1 VDSPHPAN
9 MRTSLTL
16 QPVPQYTACARTGG
30 RPAAAPA
37 TTLTSSAPP
46 TRTDTRS
53 VEPGVPGSRHRTFG
67 SSRPVQLARQ
77 LCERRSLL
85 CAGERVAAGFV
96 QVSGLMPPDRPES
109 AGERGL
115 ESAGELAGS
124 VRARRE
130 QLGWS
135 QSRLARASGV
145 SRTVVNEVENGRR
158 SPSLPTYDKLRRALG
173 LDLASSLALLPTT
186 APAAPT
192 ERFLTAVAAL
202 LITAG
207 GVELAD
213 AAAALQV
220 DATAVRTAVAQL
232 ADRLAAVGVAAVD
245 DGVTL
250 ELTVLAHAAQAVERI
265 RPLEAVPTLT
275 TEAVMTLVIVGH
287 LGEATRRDIDERR
300 GADST
305 SVLDRLA
312 ARGLLTQ
319 RTDQGATGRPHAYR
333 LTTRALT
340 LVGHS
345 TLESFQAWCRQQIT
359 PTDQPGLLPGPVPT
373 DPSPD
378 HELSS

>member
-1 VDSPHPAN
+1 
-9 MRTSLTL
+9 
-16 QPVPQYTACARTGG
+16 
-30 RPAAAPA
+30 
-37 TTLTSSAPP
+37 
-46 TRTDTRS
+46 
-53 VEPGVPGSRHRTFG
+53 
-67 SSRPVQLARQ
+67 
-77 LCERRSLL
+77 
-85 CAGERVAAGFV
+85 
-96 QVSGLMPPDRPES
+96 MPPDPPQPA
-109 AGERGL
+109 AGRG
-115 ESAGELAGS
+115 SGGAGELGGS

-173 LDLASSLALLPTT
+173 LDLGLDLASSLALLPTAT
-186 APAAPT
+186 PASPS
-192 ERFLTAVAAL
+192 ERFLTTVAGL

-207 GVELAD
+207 RLELAD

-245 DGVTL
+245 DGVTI
-250 ELTVLAHAAQAVERI
+250 ELTVLGYACQAVERI

-287 LGEATRRDIDERR
+287 LGEATRRDVDERR

-312 ARGLLTQ
+312 APR
-319 RTDQGATGRPHAYR
+319 
-333 LTTRALT
+333 
-340 LVGHS
+340 
-345 TLESFQAWCRQQIT
+345 
-359 PTDQPGLLPGPVPT
+359 PT
-373 DPSPD
+373 DPTHRPGRQRTTQRLPTHHPRTDSGRPRHPGVLPNLVPPTDEPHRSASPRARYSVQPTD
-378 HELSS
+378 TATRVNSGRIRPDTRSLERGVRLVTTLVRLGMIRSGQRPELGWYRHPPPSQRRSSGVMA

>member
-1 VDSPHPAN
+1 
-9 MRTSLTL
+9 
-16 QPVPQYTACARTGG
+16 
-30 RPAAAPA
+30 
-37 TTLTSSAPP
+37 
-46 TRTDTRS
+46 
-53 VEPGVPGSRHRTFG
+53 
-67 SSRPVQLARQ
+67 
-77 LCERRSLL
+77 
-85 CAGERVAAGFV
+85 
-96 QVSGLMPPDRPES
+96 MPPDRPES

-207 GVELAD
+207 RVELAD

-287 LGEATRRDIDERR
+287 LGEATRRDVDERR

>member
-1 VDSPHPAN
+1 MND
-9 MRTSLTL
+9 L
-16 QPVPQYTACARTGG
+16 
-30 RPAAAPA
+30 
-37 TTLTSSAPP
+37 PP
-46 TRTDTRS
+46 
-53 VEPGVPGSRHRTFG
+53 VEP
-67 SSRPVQLARQ
+67 
-77 LCERRSLL
+77 
-85 CAGERVAAGFV
+85 
-96 QVSGLMPPDRPES
+96 PES
-109 AGERGL
+109 ARAPGL
-115 ESAGELAGS
+115 GPAGELAGS

-135 QSRLARASGV
+135 QSRLAQASGV

-173 LDLASSLALLPTT
+173 LDLASSLALLPTA
-186 APAAPT
+186 APATPS
-192 ERFLTAVAAL
+192 ERFLTTVAAL
-202 LITAG
+202 LITTG
-207 GVELAD
+207 RVELAD
-213 AAAALQV
+213 AARALQV
-220 DATAVRTAVAQL
+220 DATTVRTAMAQL
-232 ADRLAAVGVAAVD
+232 ADRLTAVGVAAVD
-245 DGVTL
+245 DGVTIK
-250 ELTVLAHAAQAVERI
+250 LTVLAHTAQAVERI

-345 TLESFQAWCRQQIT
+345 TLESFQTWCRQQMT
-359 PTDQPGLLPGPVPT
+359 PIDQPAHMPGPVST
-373 DPSPD
+373 DPGPD
-378 HELSS
+378 DAPGW

>member
-1 VDSPHPAN
+1 V
-9 MRTSLTL
+9 
-16 QPVPQYTACARTGG
+16 G
-30 RPAAAPA
+30 
-37 TTLTSSAPP
+37 
-46 TRTDTRS
+46 
-53 VEPGVPGSRHRTFG
+53 
-67 SSRPVQLARQ
+67 
-77 LCERRSLL
+77 
-85 CAGERVAAGFV
+85 
-96 QVSGLMPPDRPES
+96 
-109 AGERGL
+109 
-115 ESAGELAGS
+115 SAGELAGS

-186 APAAPT
+186 APAAPS
-192 ERFLTAVAAL
+192 ERFLTTVAAL

-207 GVELAD
+207 RVEVAG
-213 AAAALQV
+213 AAAALQA

-245 DGVTL
+245 DGVTI
-250 ELTVLAHAAQAVERI
+250 ELTVLAHTAQAVERT
-265 RPLEAVPTLT
+265 RPLEPVPTLT
-275 TEAVMTLVIVGH
+275 SEAVMTLVIVGH
-287 LGEATRRDIDERR
+287 LGEATRREVDERR

-319 RTDQGATGRPHAYR
+319 RTDQAATGRPNAYR

-345 TLESFQAWCRQQIT
+345 TLESFQAWCRQQMT
-359 PTDQPGLLPGPVPT
+359 PTDQPAHGAGPAAI
-373 DPSPD
+373 DCGPD
-378 HELSS
+378 DELG

>member
-1 VDSPHPAN
+1 
-9 MRTSLTL
+9 
-16 QPVPQYTACARTGG
+16 
-30 RPAAAPA
+30 
-37 TTLTSSAPP
+37 
-46 TRTDTRS
+46 
-53 VEPGVPGSRHRTFG
+53 
-67 SSRPVQLARQ
+67 
-77 LCERRSLL
+77 
-85 CAGERVAAGFV
+85 
-96 QVSGLMPPDRPES
+96 MPPDRPES
-109 AGERGL
+109 VGERGVG
-115 ESAGELAGS
+115 SAGELAGS

-186 APAAPT
+186 APAAPS
-192 ERFLTAVAAL
+192 ERFLTTVAAL

-207 GVELAD
+207 RVEVAG
-213 AAAALQV
+213 AARALQV
-220 DATAVRTAVAQL
+220 DASAVRTAVAQL

-245 DGVTL
+245 DGVTI

-265 RPLEAVPTLT
+265 RPLQAVPTLT

-287 LGEATRRDIDERR
+287 LGEATRRDVDERR

-319 RTDQGATGRPHAYR
+319 RTDQGATGRPNAFR

-340 LVGHS
+340 LVGHA
-345 TLESFQAWCRQQIT
+345 TLESFQAWCSQQMT
-359 PTDQPGLLPGPVPT
+359 ATDQPARVPKPAPT
-373 DPSPD
+373 DSGPD
-378 HELSS
+378 GVLGS

>member
-1 VDSPHPAN
+1 
-9 MRTSLTL
+9 M
-16 QPVPQYTACARTGG
+16 
-30 RPAAAPA
+30 
-37 TTLTSSAPP
+37 
-46 TRTDTRS
+46 
-53 VEPGVPGSRHRTFG
+53 
-67 SSRPVQLARQ
+67 
-77 LCERRSLL
+77 
-85 CAGERVAAGFV
+85 
-96 QVSGLMPPDRPES
+96 
-109 AGERGL
+109 GERGWG
-115 ESAGELAGS
+115 SAGELAGS

-186 APAAPT
+186 APTAPS
-192 ERFLTAVAAL
+192 ERFLTSVAAL

-207 GVELAD
+207 RVEVTG

-245 DGVTL
+245 DGVTI

-265 RPLEAVPTLT
+265 RPLEAVPTLSS
-275 TEAVMTLVIVGH
+275 EAVMTLVIVGH

-319 RTDQGATGRPHAYR
+319 RTDLVATGRPHAYR

-345 TLESFQAWCRQQIT
+345 TLESFQAWCRQQMT
-359 PTDQPGLLPGPVPT
+359 PSDQLAETPGPVPIHAGA
-373 DPSPD
+373 DEDLGS
-378 HELSS
+378 